1 MEIKTLILDI
11 ENSPSLAHVWRLFRV
26 NVSLNQLM
34 ETGGVICFAAKW
46 LDEEEVM
53 FVSDYEVRHI
63 DMIETAHGLLDEADV
78 VVHYNG
84 SKHDIPHLNREF
96 LQAGLGPPAPFQE
109 IDLLKVVKK
118 KFNFTSNK
126 MDHVTSELGIGEK
139 VAHEGHLLW
148 VKCLEGDPEAWERM
162 EEYNR
167 QDVLLTEEL
176 YKRVLPWIENHPH
189 KGLYLDEEAVCPNC
203 GGSELEKRGFSYT
216 GVSKFQR
223 FRCKGCGRW
232 SRGGKRVGAVERR

>member
-1 MEIKTLILDI
+1 M
-11 ENSPSLAHVWRLFRV
+11 WQLFKV

-46 LDEEEVM
+46 LDEEHTFFRSVHA
-53 FVSDYEVRHI
+53 DGY
-63 DMIETAHGLLDEADV
+63 HGMVADAYSALNEADV

-96 LQAGLGPPAPFQE
+96 LQVGLGPPAPFQE

-118 KFNFTSNK
+118 RFNFTSNK
-126 MDHVTSELGIGEK
+126 MDHVVQELGIGGK
-139 VAHEGHLLW
+139 VAHEGHGLW
-148 VKCLEGDPEAWERM
+148 VKCMEGDPEAWERM
-162 EEYNR
+162 ELYNR
-167 QDVLLTEEL
+167 QDVVLTEEL

-189 KGLYLDEEAVCPNC
+189 KGLYADEEDVCPNC
-203 GGSELEKRGFSYT
+203 GGSDLEKRGFAYT

-223 FRCKGCGRW
+223 FRCKQCGRW